1 MLNVSFSPFGVYYPL
16 ELAMVLKMLL
26 VVPCLVGELAAVLK
40 VDRGYHNTL
49 SVLAAL
55 HCDWLPFFLKAT
67 STVQPKQKHRET
79 GYLGE

>member
-40 VDRGYHNTL
+40 VI
-49 SVLAAL
+49 
-55 HCDWLPFFLKAT
+55 
-67 STVQPKQKHRET
+67 TVQRAHVKAFTLPPT
-79 GYLGE
+79 SVV